1 MKNVFIDLRDLYES
15 YAMMIN
21 EDCVVISGLLVGLNV
36 IDCNFDL
43 KGEDLDS
50 DVSYI
55 TYYGNMFTSI

>member
-1 MKNVFIDLRDLYES
+1 MREFCFALRDLYES
-15 YAMMIN
+15 YAMMVN

-50 DVSYI
+50 NVSYI
-55 TYYGNMFTSI
+55 TMYVA